1 MSRLGERL
9 KQLRGEASLYDIEKA
24 ITVGRSLLSR
34 YERGIQTPDVE
45 MLHKLANHF
54 RVPYRELRKLY
65 YEDFFSDST
74 ERDIVVEWAVEI
86 WKSKEGEA

>member
-9 KQLRGEASLYDIEKA
+9 KELRGVTSLYELAKQ
-24 ITVGRSLLSR
+24 VGIDRSVLSR
-34 YERGIQTPDVE
+34 YERGVQAPE
-45 MLHKLANHF
+45 PLFLQKLANYF
-54 RVPYRELRKLY
+54 KVPYRELRKLY

-86 WKSKEGEA
+86 WKSKGGGT